1 MGDERAAAAAAERE
15 KAGGGER
22 GAPDE
27 RLREMVELVE
37 HVRHEMNNPLTGII
51 GQAQLLLRDETL
63 GAPARRRVRAI
74 EELAERLRDAVAR
87 LRVVQTARGPATA
100 AAHAEPL
107 QTRTADE
114 PPRH

>member
-1 MGDERAAAAAAERE
+1 MGDESSG
-15 KAGGGER
+15 KAGGREVAGR
-22 GAPDE
+22 GAHDE

-63 GAPARRRVRAI
+63 GAQARRRVEAI
-74 EELAERLRDAVAR
+74 EKLARRLRDAVAQ
-87 LRVVQTARGPATA
+87 LRVVQTPNGPATA
-100 AAHAEPL
+100 SAPAAAHDEP
-107 QTRTADE
+107 QPRTTDD